1 MHKTTKK
8 ELADELI
15 RKIWAGAENPPC
27 AELLDEDAQRM
38 AKGHKKAELED
49 ILYGPRQQT

>member
-1 MHKTTKK
+1 MTKK

-15 RKIWAGAENPPC
+15 SKIWAGAENPPS
-27 AELLDEDAQRM
+27 AQLLEEAAQRM
-38 AKGHKKAELED
+38 AKGHTKAELET